1 MTTRLLHA
9 DDHGDIEHAAQ
20 LLIAGGLVAVPT
32 ETVYGLGAD
41 ASNPVAVARIFAV
54 KGRPAN
60 HPLIVHVADL
70 DHARRLSSDWS
81 ASAEVLGRTY
91 WPGPASVLT
100 PRSAVVPLEV
110 TGGRQTVVV
119 RVPRH
124 PGTLQLLSRLHDLGS
139 CGLAA
144 PSANRFGAI
153 SPTTAEHVM
162 TDLAG
167 DIDAVLD
174 GGPCDVGLESTI
186 IDCTGDMAVILRPG
200 AITHDAVSSAL
211 AEHGIAV
218 TKRQGQD
225 GESNDAA
232 AMAPGLLR
240 SHYAPSTRLEVFESD
255 AELVEARRR
264 HEDRGLKVVVVP
276 RPVDDFDYS
285 RSLYAA
291 LRECDGRNGDV
302 MLALLPEDDG
312 LGTAIRD
319 RLLRASA
326 ER

>member
-9 DDHGDIEHAAQ
+9 ENDGDIEDAAQ
-20 LLIAGGLVAVPT
+20 LLMAGGLVAVPT

-70 DHARRLSSDWS
+70 DHARRLSSAWS

-91 WPGPASVLT
+91 WPGPVSVLT

-110 TGGRQTVVV
+110 TGGRATVVV

-124 PGTLQLLSRLHDLGS
+124 PATLRLLSRLHDLGS
-139 CGLAA
+139 SGLAA

-167 DIDAVLD
+167 DIEAVLD
-174 GGPCDVGLESTI
+174 GGPCDVGVESTI
-186 IDCTGDMAVILRPG
+186 IDCTGDTAVILRPG
-200 AITHDAVSSAL
+200 AITHDTVSSTL

-218 TKRQGQD
+218 VKRQGGNEQRD
-225 GESNDAA
+225 EAA
-232 AMAPGLLR
+232 AIAPGMLR
-240 SHYAPSTRLEVFESD
+240 SHYAPSTRLEVFETD
-255 AELVEARRR
+255 TELVEARRR
-264 HEDRGLKVVVVP
+264 HEDRDLKVVVVP

-285 RSLYAA
+285 RELYAA
-291 LRECDGRNGDV
+291 LRECDGQHGDV
-302 MLALLPEDDG
+302 ILALLPEDDG
-312 LGTAIRD
+312 IGTAIRD